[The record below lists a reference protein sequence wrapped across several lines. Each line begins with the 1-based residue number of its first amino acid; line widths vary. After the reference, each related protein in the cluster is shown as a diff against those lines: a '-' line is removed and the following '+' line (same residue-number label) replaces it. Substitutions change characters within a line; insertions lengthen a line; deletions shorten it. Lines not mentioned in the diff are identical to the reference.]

1 MAKKNLII
9 QQGFTVTELVITILI
24 ASIVLLGI
32 GAVLSDSQ
40 RAWTRM
46 HNVVF
51 SETATDIYVARQA
64 FDTVI
69 RKASRERMSLD
80 VDGHWLEIYCYQ
92 DQDSTEID
100 HYIRLYEDNGS
111 LKVEHGKLDP
121 RSTLSV
127 STICG
132 NVSSCVFK
140 KKGRS
145 AQMILTLDDGVQT
158 LTVVS
163 SAILHN

>member
-1 MAKKNLII
+1 MDKKHFQI
-9 QQGFTVTELVITILI
+9 QRGFTVTELVITIMI
-24 ASIVLLGI
+24 AAIVLLGI

-40 RAWTRM
+40 KAWTRM
-46 HNVVF
+46 NNVVF

-69 RKASRERMSLD
+69 RKATRERMSMD
-80 VDGHWLEIYCYQ
+80 VDGHWLEIYCYE
-92 DQDSTEID
+92 DEDSTEID
-100 HYIRLYEDNGS
+100 HYIRLYEDNGC

-121 RSTLSV
+121 KSMVSV
-127 STICG
+127 STICD

-140 KKGRS
+140 RKGRS
-145 AQMILTLDDGVQT
+145 AQMILTLDDGNQT

>member
-1 MAKKNLII
+1 MVKKNLII
-9 QQGFTVTELVITILI
+9 QQGFTVTELLITILI
-24 ASIVLLGI
+24 AAIMLLGI

-40 RAWTRM
+40 KAWTRM

-51 SETATDIYVARQA
+51 SETATDLYVARQA

-80 VDGHWLEIYCYQ
+80 VDGHWMEIYCYE
-92 DQDSTEID
+92 DQDSMEID

-121 RSTLSV
+121 RSMVSV
-127 STICG
+127 STICN

-140 KKGRS
+140 RKGRS